1 MVNQISELLKGLL
14 LIPTQKMGLADAHE
28 IGNSIFR
35 TKIHSIS
42 KHDHMCESLVDP
54 LVGTGMS
61 VKQKYQSATV
71 GSTS

>member
-1 MVNQISELLKGLL
+1 
-14 LIPTQKMGLADAHE
+14 MGLADVHE

-42 KHDHMCESLVDP
+42 KHDHRCESLVDP
-54 LVGTGMS
+54 LVGTGVS
-61 VKQKYQSATV
+61 VRQKYQWAAV